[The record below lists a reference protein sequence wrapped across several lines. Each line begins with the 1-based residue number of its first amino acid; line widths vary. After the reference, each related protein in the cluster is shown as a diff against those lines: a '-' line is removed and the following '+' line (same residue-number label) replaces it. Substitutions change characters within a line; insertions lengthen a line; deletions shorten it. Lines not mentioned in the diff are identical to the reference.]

1 MGRQKK
7 SRIQPSEEGLA
18 YAKVAAV
25 KYVKLR
31 KSCMDFEQ
39 RHPSLLQR
47 GKVRASAFEE
57 LECLSEDT
65 FVMPDLASC
74 DAPQMERY
82 LADREKVYLFEYGM
96 HRLEDTIRPIAESLF
111 IKKLSWKE
119 IMRMQN
125 VSRMTVARYRNESL
139 RQIAFI
145 VDSYM
150 EWKARVLFDEKRDK
164 KSK

>member
-7 SRIQPSEEGLA
+7 SIIQPSEEGFA
-18 YAKVAAV
+18 YAKGAAV
-25 KYVKLR
+25 KYVNLR
-31 KSCMDFEQ
+31 RSCMDFEQ
-39 RHPSLLQR
+39 LHPSLLQR
-47 GKVRASAFEE
+47 RKVRVPAFEE
-57 LECLSEDT
+57 LEYLSEDS

-82 LADREKVYLFEYGM
+82 LADKEKVYLFEYGM
-96 HRLEDTIRPIAESLF
+96 HRLDDMIRPIAESLF

-119 IMRMQN
+119 TMRTQN

-150 EWKARVLFDEKRDK
+150 EWKARVLCDGEKR
-164 KSK
+164 